1 MLLLLGVLKEEVRP
15 IAASVFVLIMLVI
28 VAASLTY
35 LAEHAAQP
43 KKFGTIPEA
52 MWWAIITMTT
62 VGYGDVIPVTDF
74 GKILS
79 ACIGVIGMGMVALP
93 AGLLAAGFNSALH
106 RRRRE
111 YEEAVEDAVEL
122 LETGIRNSGASLYAC
137 PHCHK
142 PLYHQPAE
150 LKDTE

>member
-1 MLLLLGVLKEEVRP
+1 
-15 IAASVFVLIMLVI
+15 
-28 VAASLTY
+28 
-35 LAEHAAQP
+35 
-43 KKFGTIPEA
+43 
-52 MWWAIITMTT
+52 MTT
-62 VGYGDVIPVTDF
+62 VEYGDVIPVTGFD
-74 GKILS
+74 KILG

-150 LKDTE
+150 LKDAE